1 MHTTS
6 QEYLIK
12 LLIGNSDFSFAMET
26 IVFRLNLSLNSLF
39 FILLLLCVNLGN
51 RFKGLFNVAKISKLS
66 RNGSLGQ
73 GGGAGS
79 PSHDTARQSS
89 GEFSQM

>member
-12 LLIGNSDFSFAMET
+12 LLIGDSDFSFVIET

-39 FILLLLCVNLGN
+39 CYTFTFECKL
-51 RFKGLFNVAKISKLS
+51 KGLFNVAKILGYGPRTMSSILS
-66 RNGSLGQ
+66 TG
-73 GGGAGS
+73 
-79 PSHDTARQSS
+79 
-89 GEFSQM
+89 